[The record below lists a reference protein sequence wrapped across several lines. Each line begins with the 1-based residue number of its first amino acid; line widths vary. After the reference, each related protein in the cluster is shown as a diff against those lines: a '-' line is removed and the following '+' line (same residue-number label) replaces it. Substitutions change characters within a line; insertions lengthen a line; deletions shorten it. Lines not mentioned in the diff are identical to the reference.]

1 MTDFLLAFNALA
13 ISATLGLM
21 LILFLRRQ
29 GSADPGLDRRLD
41 SQEKQIEKL
50 ERGLREEIAR
60 NRTEATTS
68 ARQGREELQN
78 SLHKMTESN
87 AARLTDMSRLQ
98 QQSLDTMRKTVEDR
112 LRLLQEDNVKKLEE
126 MRSTVDEKLQ
136 STLERRLS
144 DSFRLVSERLEQVHK
159 GLGEMQH
166 LAVGVGDLKKVL
178 ANVKTRGNW
187 GEIQLSLLLEQIL
200 SPDQYDKNVRTRTSG
215 SDYVEFAI
223 KIPIND
229 QIMWL
234 PVDSKFPQDV
244 YDRLVVAQEN
254 ADPDLVEKAGR
265 DLESFIKKSAREIAD
280 KYVEPPRTTDYA
292 ILFLPT
298 EGLYAEVIRRTGLV
312 TTLQADFRVA
322 VAGPTTLAA
331 LLNTFQMGFRTMAI
345 QKRSN
350 EVWELLEEIQHD
362 FGKFGVLLEK
372 TQKKLQ
378 DATDSIHTVR
388 GKADRMQKRLAQAGT
403 YHVTDGAG
411 IVNGEQEAQELLGL
425 K

>member
-1 MTDFLLAFNALA
+1 MPLQ
-13 ISATLGLM
+13 SASL
-21 LILFLRRQ
+21 
-29 GSADPGLDRRLD
+29 
-41 SQEKQIEKL
+41 
-50 ERGLREEIAR
+50 LREEIAR
-60 NRTEATTS
+60 NRTEATES

-126 MRSTVDEKLQ
+126 MRATVDEKLQ

-200 SPDQYDKNVRTRTSG
+200 SPDQYDKNVRTRTTG
-215 SDYVEFAI
+215 NDFVEFAI
-223 KIPIND
+223 KIPIHD

-234 PVDSKFPQDV
+234 PVDSKFPQEV
-244 YDRLVVAQEN
+244 FDRLVEAQER
-254 ADPDLVEKAGR
+254 ADVDLVEKAGR
-265 DLESFIKKSAREIAD
+265 ELESFIKKSARDISE
-280 KYVEPPRTTDYA
+280 KYIEPPRTTDYA

-312 TTLQADFRVA
+312 TTLQSDFRIA
-322 VAGPTTLAA
+322 IAGPTTLAA

-350 EVWELLEEIQHD
+350 EVWKLLETIQHD
-362 FGKFGVLLEK
+362 FGKFGGLLEK

-378 DATDSIHTVR
+378 DASDTIDTVR
-388 GKADRMQKRLAQAGT
+388 GKADRMHKRLAQAGKF
-403 YHVTDGAG
+403 HNPDSEGLL
-411 IVNGEQEAQELLGL
+411 NGEEGTQELLGL